1 MSQLGIMLSRKGEE
15 TLSEERFCNLGIKH
29 TVQRLKIALRAMGG
43 TDNHMSM
50 ALHPE
55 IQGM

>member
-55 IQGM
+55 IQ